1 MTARTAAALSSAAL
15 VLVVSGCTSFYEIPI
30 ETPIQPKMDV
40 TPFQRVFIAGFIA
53 GGSEDVDANLETV
66 RLLRSQLR
74 SKSPLRVIE
83 ADVLPLVDLAREQAA
98 PEGGAVPS
106 LPAQGPPQAP
116 APPTG
121 ERAPAGGTA
130 DSAAPAEPTAGGA
143 AGEPAPAPG
152 SATGGSAPAASA
164 PSGGASAGAATQ
176 RTARSASSGQD
187 RAAADPQQTG
197 RIRDEKDLEPLEGI
211 FANVDY
217 WKKLGEEYQNPL
229 IVTGTVLFTPHARSG
244 FVQREQEYY
253 DSFGRRRVV
262 PVRTYMERKGFILRP
277 KFIFIDGR
285 TGTTIYSESFREE
298 VLYSPQQSTP
308 ALSSYF
314 ELMDRLIPSFLST
327 LSTQKIKGSRIL
339 LK

>member
-83 ADVLPLVDLAREQAA
+83 ADVLPLVELAREQAA
-98 PEGGAVPS
+98 PEGGTVPS
-106 LPAQGPPQAP
+106 LPPQAP
-116 APPTG
+116 AAPTG
-121 ERAPAGGTA
+121 ERAPAAGT
-130 DSAAPAEPTAGGA
+130 DSAAPAERAAGGA

-152 SATGGSAPAASA
+152 SAPAGSAPAAGA
-164 PSGGASAGAATQ
+164 PAGAAAQ
-176 RTARSASSGQD
+176 RPARTAGPGQE

>member
-83 ADVLPLVDLAREQAA
+83 ADVLPLVELAREQAA
-98 PEGGAVPS
+98 PEGGTVPS
-106 LPAQGPPQAP
+106 LPPPAP
-116 APPTG
+116 AAPTG
-121 ERAPAGGTA
+121 ERAPAAGT
-130 DSAAPAEPTAGGA
+130 DSGAPAERAGGGAAAGA

-152 SATGGSAPAASA
+152 SAPAGSAPAAGA
-164 PSGGASAGAATQ
+164 PAGVAAQ
-176 RTARSASSGQD
+176 RPARTAGPGQE